1 MTATSTHTTRRAQW
15 RTKLPNIELKSR
27 DWFAHHITPD
37 EEGNIKANT
46 GDMLIFGVTLLLD
59 IRDLLLD
66 MHSMVKQSTGL
77 GARSIILP
85 HEGGPGIPR

>member
-1 MTATSTHTTRRAQW
+1 M
-15 RTKLPNIELKSR
+15 PNIELKSR

>member
-1 MTATSTHTTRRAQW
+1 M
-15 RTKLPNIELKSR
+15 PNIELKSR

-77 GARSIILP
+77 GASKIILP
-85 HEGGPGIPR
+85 HEGGPGISR